1 MAEKRYYWLKLK
13 EDYFNNPKIKKLR
26 KIAGGDTFT
35 IIYLKMQLFSISNNG
50 IIEYEG
56 IENSFDEEIALKL
69 DEDLENVQLTLAYLK
84 AQGLIETN
92 NNEFL
97 LVDACNNIGSEGDSA
112 KRVRAFREKGCQ
124 KALKEPKS
132 NALRQRQFR
141 AKEICLQSQHIPLI
155 EDYINN
161 KRYNGN
167 YYLVFKRDEMKC
179 AICGKVKNLCVHHID
194 GFDENKPENS
204 NENKMITLCRECHS
218 QVHSKTLEIPKLKL
232 ESIGYFDECNES
244 NEMCNGSVTSVKQ
257 NSISI
262 SLSNSISNNKENNK
276 EKEYKEKESMLNEDM
291 LFPDVEVESGST
303 ITAESQ
309 IFDFWNECNIIK
321 HRDMTDNIKK
331 AITKA
336 LKTYTREDICK
347 YIKRYAIVLE
357 DDKYFFNY
365 KWTLIDFLNR
375 KDGISSF
382 SDEGSKWI
390 NFVNA
395 TGYTEREEVVEE
407 VSYEDKE
414 SF

>member
-112 KRVRAFREKGCQ
+112 KRVRAFRERQ
-124 KALKEPKS
+124 NSTSLEYENAKAL
-132 NALRQRQFR
+132 Q
-141 AKEICLQSQHIPLI
+141 C
-155 EDYINN
+155 NN
-161 KRYNGN
+161 
-167 YYLVFKRDEMKC
+167 
-179 AICGKVKNLCVHHID
+179 
-194 GFDENKPENS
+194 P
-204 NENKMITLCRECHS
+204 
-218 QVHSKTLEIPKLKL
+218 
-232 ESIGYFDECNES
+232 
-244 NEMCNGSVTSVKQ
+244 VTSVKQ

-276 EKEYKEKESMLNEDM
+276 EKEYKEKESLLNENV
-291 LFPDVEVESGST
+291 LSPDVEVESGST
-303 ITAESQ
+303 ILAETE
-309 IFDFWNECNIIK
+309 IFDYWNSKGIIK
-321 HRDMTDNIKK
+321 HREMTSDMVKAIKK
-331 AITKA
+331 VVKEFGKEQVKKLI
-336 LKTYTREDICK
+336 D
-347 YIKRYAIVLE
+347 RYAITIK
-357 DDKYFFNY
+357 DPNYYFDTEWSLKEFF
-365 KWTLIDFLNR
+365 TR
-375 KDGISSF
+375 KNGISSF
-382 SDEGSKWI
+382 TDEGSKWI
-390 NFVNA
+390 NYVKK
-395 TGYTEREEVVEE
+395 TGYTEKEEAVEE